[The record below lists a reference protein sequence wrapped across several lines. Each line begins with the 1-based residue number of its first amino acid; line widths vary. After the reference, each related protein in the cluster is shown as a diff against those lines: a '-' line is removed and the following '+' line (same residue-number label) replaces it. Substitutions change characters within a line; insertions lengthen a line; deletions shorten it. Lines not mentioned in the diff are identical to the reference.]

1 MGNKATKV
9 SDKAFIMQLL
19 LQLLSTEY
27 TSRMLIQETEGYRI
41 CLFEHGQFYCC
52 AFIIVIVN

>member
-9 SDKAFIMQLL
+9 SDKAFIMQ

-27 TSRMLIQETEGYRI
+27 TSRMLIQETEGYRM